1 MYYKENKDMGISIR
15 LTDKETEMIR
25 KYAELKGKTVSD
37 VVRYAI
43 LNQIEDEF
51 DLAVFEEA
59 LKDYEKN
66 LKSYTL
72 DEVKKLL
79 DL

>member
-1 MYYKENKDMGISIR
+1 MAISIR
-15 LTDKETEMIR
+15 LTDKESEIIR
-25 KYAELKGKTVSD
+25 KYAELQGRTVSD

-43 LNQIEDEF
+43 INHIEDEF
-51 DLAVFEEA
+51 DIALFDEA

-66 LKSYTL
+66 PKIYTL
-72 DEVKKLL
+72 EEVKKLL

>member
-1 MYYKENKDMGISIR
+1 MGISIR

-25 KYAELKGKTVSD
+25 KYAELQGKTVSD

-43 LNQIEDEF
+43 LNHIEDEF
-51 DLAVFEEA
+51 DLALFEEA

-66 LKSYTL
+66 PKSYTL